1 MYPYDASA
9 LARVVIEE
17 RIREANHQRLAR
29 EFLRSGR
36 PSTARTAAQV
46 PQRHSRQRRSR
57 LWNLAHIRHA
67 YN

>member
-36 PSTARTAAQV
+36 PSTARTAVQV
-46 PQRHSRQRRSR
+46 PQRHSR
-57 LWNLAHIRHA
+57 LWNLAHVRHA